1 MSVRLGKVLAM
12 GKNLKE
18 AYRKAQ
24 AAEKIAW
31 VRFLQAPPPWTEQL
45 RQWEEAL
52 KKTKQ
57 AYDKLEK
64 DRV

>member
-1 MSVRLGKVLAM
+1 M